1 MAARR
6 QQVQKARVAIGLSS
20 PAAPGAGVRSGAPIN
35 PAGPASPTPDQPAVS
50 AAPAAPAAAPGE
62 FHPDNVP
69 QMSSRADMLKATEAV
84 LKQAANRGQAV
95 APVPG
100 VAEQPPAAPA
110 GLQDQI
116 AAVGAENMSP
126 EMQFM
131 RVAGR
136 VPSGREMAMF
146 AATSELARQLGR
158 NPTTNELMLFMTRPV
173 APASPAMIPGVNA

>member
-20 PAAPGAGVRSGAPIN
+20 AAAPGGGVRSGGPIN
-35 PAGPASPTPDQPAVS
+35 PAGPAAPTPDQPAVS
-50 AAPAAPAAAPGE
+50 AAPAAAPAPGE

-69 QMSSRADMLKATEAV
+69 EMSSRDDMLKATEAL

-95 APVPG
+95 APTPA
-100 VAEQPPAAPA
+100 VATQPPAAPT
-110 GLQDQI
+110 GIQDQI

-158 NPTTNELMLFMTRPV
+158 NPTTNELMMYMTRPV